1 MLHDMLQSS
10 LLPVLEEVA
19 RFSQARHAVLAGNL
33 ANVSTPGY
41 KVRDL
46 PVEEFQ
52 ERLQEIIEQRTA
64 PPEFTSPGH
73 PEPEPTRQAY
83 VAETVD
89 RPNAI
94 LHHDGNN
101 VSLEHQV
108 TEMAKNQMQ
117 HNLALAIMRHQFSQL
132 QAAISERA

>member
-1 MLHDMLQSS
+1 MLQSS
-10 LLPVLEEVA
+10 LLPMLEEVA
-19 RFSQARHAVLAGNL
+19 RFSQARHGVLAGNL

-41 KVRDL
+41 KARDL

-52 ERLQEIIEQRTA
+52 ERLSEIIEQRNA
-64 PPEFTSPGH
+64 PPTFTSPGH
-73 PEPEPTRQAY
+73 PEPESIHQAY
-83 VAETVD
+83 VAELADT
-89 RPNAI
+89 PGAI

-101 VSLEHQV
+101 VSMEQQV

-132 QAAISERA
+132 QTAISERV